1 MPQSP
6 LRPYH
11 RPFLLSGV
19 LFAMLIFGP
28 PTMAT
33 EKSQGPAHTAALD
46 KELEQLLSLLPGR
59 YRGKLDGEEGDDGR
73 HIYHTIEVIEMPAH
87 GEKTLIH
94 VLSLEGFDDPQPF
107 QQKFYAFDLRPE
119 RSRNRMESIVLM
131 RAPRWQP
138 GQALDDQRLLR
149 FPPECRISWRREGS
163 TFVARVRQG
172 SCAYESAAMGG
183 TIVPDMTYVVSEES
197 FAIRDILYRPDGSL
211 AVPSQGGD
219 FIVAPRACSDLGC

>member
-1 MPQSP
+1 MPKSQIQRQ
-6 LRPYH
+6 LR
-11 RPFLLSGV
+11 RFLLPV
-19 LFAMLIFGP
+19 MLL
-28 PTMAT
+28 AT
-33 EKSQGPAHTAALD
+33 LVFDPATAAAGTSQDPARAAALD
-46 KELEQLLSLLPGR
+46 EELEQLLSLLPGR
-59 YRGKLDGEEGDDGR
+59 YRGDLDSDDGNGGR
-73 HIYHTIEVIEMPAH
+73 QIHHTIEVIEMPEH

-94 VLSLEGFDDPQPF
+94 VLSLSGFDDPQPF
-107 QQKFYAFDLRPE
+107 QQKFYAFDLSPE
-119 RSRNRMESIVLM
+119 RSQNRMESIVLM

-138 GQALDDQRLLR
+138 GQALDEQRLLR

-211 AVPSQGGD
+211 AVPSQSGD
-219 FIVAPRACSDLGC
+219 FIVAPRACTDLGC